1 MLGFCLLKPEE
12 VWSAQIWIL
21 QKYAKAFVKKKKEKK
36 DRENRKFDVEIIT
49 FQIFSVIVTL
59 VCN

>member
-21 QKYAKAFVKKKKEKK
+21 QKYAKAFAKKKEKK
-36 DRENRKFDVEIIT
+36 DWENRKFDVEIIT
-49 FQIFSVIVTL
+49 FQIFSIIVIL